1 MAERTIPDGTKPE
14 HRRLWVYAIDP
25 WAESSLAT
33 AVVSRCVLSVP
44 WEEDLA
50 PGPVGAYIEVV
61 DVDPSSDCVYDPVDL
76 EAHHTVAC
84 DGLAPSEGSPQFHQQ
99 MVYAVVMKTI
109 ENFERAL
116 GRKILWAPRRYHE
129 GDKSLSREDRYVP
142 RLRLYPHALREA
154 NAYYSPNKKAILF
167 GYFDA
172 PLGEDREDLP
182 GGMVFTCLS
191 HDIIAHETTH
201 AILDGIHRRLL
212 EPTNEDMLAFHEA
225 FADIVAIFQHFTLP
239 GLVLDQMHHTRGDLG
254 LDNLLATLAVQFGR
268 ATQHG
273 NALRNA
279 LGRFDEKGQ
288 RLPPDPSELAHT
300 SEPHDRGAILVAAVF
315 DAFLR
320 IYSARVADLGRI
332 ATGGTGILPRGD
344 IHPDLANRFADE
356 AIKTAQR
363 VLTICIRALDY
374 LPPVDIT
381 FGDYLRALITAD
393 AELVP
398 DDPKRYRVAFI
409 EAFRK
414 RGIFP
419 FDVRA
424 MGEDTLRWRRLDPQK
439 WKSLERFLP
448 TSEIL
453 RAMAA
458 TWEFSGASIL
468 DDRKESQLLDAKIQ
482 GRQDLLRELFLKAC
496 WRPTPSEDIVG
507 LDQCEQ
513 RRELYRVSQQF
524 ARFIYLWLATATRRA
539 RPQELDAANEQLGL
553 DLRAFRRYLNQSSR
567 NGKRKEQPD
576 GAIEVHDVRPTF
588 RSRPDGRPKVEL
600 LVMLTQR
607 HMETLTGDDGKPIP
621 RPDGEP
627 TTYRFR
633 GGCTLLID
641 PEYGSIRYAIAKRV
655 TSEGRRKRTEQ
666 FLRERVADLGETA
679 FDQFRLR
686 PSNGR
691 PVEPLAILHR
701 TCDLGAC

>member
-1 MAERTIPDGTKPE
+1 MTEKTDSSVAKPQ
-14 HRRLWVYAIDP
+14 HRRLWIYAIDP

-33 AVVSRCVLSVP
+33 AVVSRCALPVR
-44 WEEDLA
+44 WEKLQ
-50 PGPVGAYIEVV
+50 PGPIGAYVEVI
-61 DVDPSSDCVYDPVDL
+61 DVDPSSECVYDPVNLQDIHII
-76 EAHHTVAC
+76 AR

-109 ENFERAL
+109 ANFERAL
-116 GRKILWAPRRYHE
+116 GREILWAPRTQDEQGRY
-129 GDKSLSREDRYVP
+129 LPREERYVS

-167 GYFDA
+167 GYFNA
-172 PLGEDREDLP
+172 PTGDDLQDLP

-212 EPTNEDMLAFHEA
+212 EPTNGDMLAFHEA

-239 GLVLDQMHHTRGDLG
+239 GLVLDQIRHTRGDLR
-254 LDNLLATLAVQFGR
+254 LHNFLASLAIQFGR
-268 ATQHG
+268 ATKHG
-273 NALRNA
+273 DALRNA
-279 LGRFDEKGQ
+279 LGQFDKEGQ
-288 RLPPDPSELAHT
+288 RLPPDPSKLART
-300 SEPHDRGAILVAAVF
+300 TEPHDRGAILVAAVF
-315 DAFLR
+315 DAFLG
-320 IYSARVADLGRI
+320 IYSSRVEDLRRI
-332 ATGGTGILPRGD
+332 ATGGTGILPKGD

-398 DDPKRYRVAFI
+398 DDPQRYRVAFI

-419 FDVRA
+419 DDVRA
-424 MGEDTLRWRRLDPQK
+424 LGEDTLRWRRTNPEQRKLI
-439 WKSLERFLP
+439 ERLLP

-458 TWEFSGASIL
+458 TWEFSGDPIL
-468 DDRKESQLLDAKIQ
+468 DDKTERELLSAKRRGEQQRLRK
-482 GRQDLLRELFLKAC
+482 LFLKAC
-496 WRPTPSEDIVG
+496 WHPTYSDEKSCSDPAAK
-507 LDQCEQ
+507 
-513 RRELYRVSQQF
+513 RRELYLVSQQF
-524 ARFIYLWLATATRRA
+524 ARFIYLWLAVATRQPNAA
-539 RPQELDAANEQLGL
+539 RFDEPAKDQLGL
-553 DLRAFRRYLNQSSR
+553 DLGAFRRYLQRSSQKTGEPAAR
-567 NGKRKEQPD
+567 D

-588 RSRPDGRPKVEL
+588 RVRPDGRSKVEL

-607 HMETLTGDDGKPIP
+607 HMMTLRDGDKKTV
-621 RPDGEP
+621 REPDGEP
-627 TTYRFR
+627 ATYRFR

-641 PEYGSIRYAIAKRV
+641 PELGGIRYAITK
-655 TSEGRRKRTEQ
+655 SINSPGRHKRTEQ
-666 FLRERVADLGETA
+666 FLCERVADLGAAA

-686 PSNGR
+686 SQNGQPS
-691 PVEPLAILHR
+691 EPLAILHR
-701 TCDLGAC
+701 TCDMGAC